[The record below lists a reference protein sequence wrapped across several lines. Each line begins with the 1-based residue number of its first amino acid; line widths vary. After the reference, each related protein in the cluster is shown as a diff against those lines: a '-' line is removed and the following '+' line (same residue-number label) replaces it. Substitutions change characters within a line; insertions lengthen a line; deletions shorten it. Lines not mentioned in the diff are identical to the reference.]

1 MEYKKRLA
9 DQMLSDKLEA
19 KGGVVIE
26 GLKWCGKI
34 TTALQVSKTVI
45 RMDDP
50 SKSMLYTQLLNI
62 EPSRLLTGETPLLID
77 EIRVAFGG
85 LIK

>member
-26 GLKWCGKI
+26 GPKWCGKT
-34 TTALQVSKTVI
+34 TTALQVSKTII

-50 SKSMLYTQLLNI
+50 SKSMLYTCI
-62 EPSRLLTGETPLLID
+62 C
-77 EIRVAFGG
+77 
-85 LIK
+85 